1 MQSDNAQ
8 SVFLI
13 PGDIGSVEDYF
24 DPTAPSPKITS
35 KGSLYTGGLYLRAAL
50 KEMHQI
56 LRLCEDLQENHRE
69 LLRETK
75 AQYDK

>member
-1 MQSDNAQ
+1 MQSDNTRP
-8 SVFLI
+8 VLLI
-13 PGDIGSVEDYF
+13 SGDFGLVEDFF
-24 DPTAPSPKITS
+24 DPTVLPRKFTS
-35 KGSLYTGGLYLRAAL
+35 KGSLHTGGLYLRAAL
-50 KEMHQI
+50 NEMHRI